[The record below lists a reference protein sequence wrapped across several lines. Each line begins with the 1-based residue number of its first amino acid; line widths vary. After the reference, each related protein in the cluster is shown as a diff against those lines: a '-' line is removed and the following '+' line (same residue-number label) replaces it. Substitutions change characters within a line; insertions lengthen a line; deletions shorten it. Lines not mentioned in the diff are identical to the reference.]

1 VAIAVDTAFAGASVV
16 LVCPMLIDEL
26 DAVLRRDKF
35 RRYFPLE
42 DVPEIIAW
50 VLGASQMVEDPITIR
65 AATRDTKDDYLVAFA
80 RSVDATIVTG
90 DRDILDVRDD
100 LRIDVLSARE
110 YLLIARPR

>member
-1 VAIAVDTAFAGASVV
+1 
-16 LVCPMLIDEL
+16 
-26 DAVLRRDKF
+26 
-35 RRYFPLE
+35 
-42 DVPEIIAW
+42 
-50 VLGASQMVEDPITIR
+50 MVEDPITIR

>member
-1 VAIAVDTAFAGASVV
+1 
-16 LVCPMLIDEL
+16 MLIDEL